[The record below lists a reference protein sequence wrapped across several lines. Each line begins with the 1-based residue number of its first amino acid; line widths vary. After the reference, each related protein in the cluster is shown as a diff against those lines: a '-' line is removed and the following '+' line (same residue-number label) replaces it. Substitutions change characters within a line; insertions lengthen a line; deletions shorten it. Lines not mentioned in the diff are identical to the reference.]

1 MKSFRITEIPNKDA
15 LAEMS
20 SQEITRISER
30 LTGEKGEYLQYYR
43 DKQNV
48 LQRAITDKQ
57 KAEQNKRIAEDPD
70 YWSKHQG
77 VGINRR

>member
-1 MKSFRITEIPNKDA
+1 MKSFRITEIPSQEA

-30 LTGEKGEYLQYYR
+30 LTDEKSSYLLYYKS
-43 DKQNV
+43 KQDI
-48 LQRAITDKQ
+48 LQRAITERQ
-57 KAEQNKRIAEDPD
+57 QTEQQARIDADPD
-70 YWSKHQG
+70 YWKKHQG